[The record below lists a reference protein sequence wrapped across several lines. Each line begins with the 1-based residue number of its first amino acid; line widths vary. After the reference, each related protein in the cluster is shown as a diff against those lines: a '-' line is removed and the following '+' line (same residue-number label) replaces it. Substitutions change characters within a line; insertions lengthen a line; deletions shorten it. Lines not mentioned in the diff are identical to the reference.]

1 MNLNDALFE
10 TICEGDRK
18 TVEKLVRQVVD
29 AGGDV
34 GALLRD
40 DMIPAMKEVGERFS
54 ANEIFVPE
62 MLVAARAMQAGINI
76 IEPILAKGGH
86 EPIAKVCIGS
96 VKGDLHDIG
105 KNLVV
110 MMLKGAG
117 FAVDDLGVDVPVE
130 RFEQAVQRGAQIVCL
145 SALLTTT
152 KDAMRPVVNHFKGRD
167 DVKIVIG
174 GAVITQEYADAIG
187 ADGFGVDAPDAVRAV
202 RRVLGLPV
210 EGASAHDSP

>member
-1 MNLNDALFE
+1 MNLNDALFDA
-10 TICEGDRK
+10 ICEGDRK

-76 IEPILAKGGH
+76 IEPILAKSGH
-86 EPIAKVCIGS
+86 EPVARVCIGS

-117 FAVDDLGVDVPVE
+117 FAVEDLGVDVPVD
-130 RFEQAVQRGAQIVCL
+130 RFEQAVQRGAQVVCL

-167 DVKIVIG
+167 VKVVIG

-187 ADGFGVDAPDAVRAV
+187 ADGFGADAPDAVRAV

-210 EGASAHDSP
+210 EDAHAHDAA

>member
-1 MNLNDALFE
+1 MNLNDALFDA
-10 TICEGDRK
+10 ICEGDRK

-76 IEPILAKGGH
+76 IEPILAKSGH
-86 EPIAKVCIGS
+86 EPVARVCIGS
-96 VKGDLHDIG
+96 GKGDLHDIG

-117 FAVDDLGVDVPVE
+117 FAVEDLGVDVPVD
-130 RFEQAVQRGAQIVCL
+130 RFEQAVQRGAQVVCL

-167 DVKIVIG
+167 VKVVIG

-187 ADGFGVDAPDAVRAV
+187 ADGFGADAPDAVRAV

-210 EGASAHDSP
+210 EDAHAHDAA